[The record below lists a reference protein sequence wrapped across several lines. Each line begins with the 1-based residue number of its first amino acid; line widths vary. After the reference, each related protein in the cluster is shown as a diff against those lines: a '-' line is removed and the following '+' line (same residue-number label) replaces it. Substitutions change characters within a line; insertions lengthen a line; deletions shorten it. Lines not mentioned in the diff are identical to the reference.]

1 MYKISFNQIYSI
13 VFIHTNYFVHI
24 QFINRSDLMK
34 KTLINARYMIAPLLI
49 LSAVFGVI
57 AGGPWVWTGVF
68 MLGLGIIVDTL
79 TRNQTPGAGFDE
91 NGSTYASASMQ
102 NGVMYG
108 MLGAFVLLQ
117 IVLAWRVWEYAMG
130 IPVSQTSLLGL
141 SIQEG
146 ITTTQLIGACL
157 SSGIFAGIGI
167 IYGHELAHTKGFSFV
182 LARWMMALS
191 GKAHF
196 CYAHV
201 YNHHLEL
208 GHQDDPATSPRGRSI
223 YKHFPLSGIGQSK
236 FLFKMEKQRL
246 ERLGKPF
253 LTWQNRWIRGYL
265 MSIPTVA
272 LFWFAGGWIGMAA
285 LSTLWIIANFELEA
299 LNYLEHYGLI
309 REKGQPIDYRH
320 SWDNS
325 TAFTSWFFIEIGRQ
339 ADHHDRGET
348 HFWELDEVGAPNC
361 GRGYFSL
368 FALTLIPSIWQRYIG
383 EQLDKWDNE
392 MASEGELK
400 IAEELKV
407 AA

>member
-1 MYKISFNQIYSI
+1 
-13 VFIHTNYFVHI
+13 
-24 QFINRSDLMK
+24 MK
-34 KTLINARYMIAPLLI
+34 KFLINTRYFIAPLLI
-49 LSAVFGVI
+49 LAAIFGVL
-57 AGGPWVWTGVF
+57 AGGPWVWTGVVL
-68 MLGLGIIVDTL
+68 LGVGIIVDTL
-79 TRNQTPGAGFDE
+79 TKGQTPGAGFDE
-91 NGSTYASASMQ
+91 SGNTYASPGLQ

-117 IVLAWRVWEYAMG
+117 VVLAWRVWQYVNGTPIADG
-130 IPVSQTSLLGL
+130 TLLGFA
-141 SIQEG
+141 IQEG
-146 ITTTQLIGACL
+146 ITGTQLIGATL

-182 LARWMMALS
+182 IARWMMALS

-208 GHQDDPATSPRGRSI
+208 GHQDDPATAPRGRSL
-223 YKHFPLSGIGQSK
+223 YAHFPLSGIGQSK
-236 FLFKMEKQRL
+236 FLFNMEKQRL

-253 LTWQNRWIRGYL
+253 LTWENRWIRGYA
-265 MSIPTVA
+265 MSLPTVF
-272 LFWFAGGWIGMAA
+272 LFWFAGGWIGVASLA
-285 LSTLWIIANFELEA
+285 VLWTIANLELEA

-320 SWDNS
+320 SWDNN

-368 FALTLIPSIWQRYIG
+368 FALTLIPPLWHKYIA
-383 EQLDKWDNE
+383 EQLNKWDEE

-400 IAEELKV
+400 IANKLNE
-407 AA
+407 AAGYAS

>member
-1 MYKISFNQIYSI
+1 
-13 VFIHTNYFVHI
+13 
-24 QFINRSDLMK
+24 MK

>member
-1 MYKISFNQIYSI
+1 
-13 VFIHTNYFVHI
+13 
-24 QFINRSDLMK
+24 MK
-34 KTLINARYMIAPLLI
+34 KILVNVRYFIAPLLI
-49 LSAVFGVI
+49 LSAIFGVL
-57 AGGPWVWTGVF
+57 AGGPWVWTGVAL
-68 MLGLGIIVDTL
+68 LGVGIIIDTL
-79 TRNQTPGAGFDE
+79 TRKQTPGAGYDE
-91 NGSTYASASMQ
+91 AGNTYAVPGLQ

-108 MLGAFVLLQ
+108 MLGAFALLQ
-117 IVLAWRVWEYAMG
+117 IVLAWRVWEYVNG
-130 IPVSQTSLLGL
+130 VPIGESTLLGFA
-141 SIQEG
+141 IQSG
-146 ITTTQLIGACL
+146 ISGNQLIGACL

-182 LARWMMALS
+182 IARWMMALS

-208 GHQDDPATSPRGRSI
+208 GHKDDPATAPRGRSL
-223 YKHFPLSGIGQSK
+223 YAHFPLSGLGQSK
-236 FLFKMEKQRL
+236 FLFNMEKQRL
-246 ERLGKPF
+246 ERLNKPF
-253 LTWQNRWIRGYL
+253 LTWQNRWIRGYA
-265 MSIPTVA
+265 MSLPTVL

-285 LSTLWIIANFELEA
+285 LGALWVIANFELEA

-320 SWDNS
+320 SWDNN

-368 FALTLIPSIWQRYIG
+368 FALT
-383 EQLDKWDNE
+383 
-392 MASEGELK
+392 
-400 IAEELKV
+400 
-407 AA
+407 